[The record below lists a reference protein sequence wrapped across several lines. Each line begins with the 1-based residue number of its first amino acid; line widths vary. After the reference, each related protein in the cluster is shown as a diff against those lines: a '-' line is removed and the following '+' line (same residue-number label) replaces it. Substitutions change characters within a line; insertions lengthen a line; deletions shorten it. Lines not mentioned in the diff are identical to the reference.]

1 MVSIHIYIYI
11 KYIYIY
17 IYIYIHVYIYKYI
30 YNDGEMMGVI
40 RGATVQICTIAWRLA
55 WSIFDMC
62 MLKSINCICDIS
74 YKGLIGANV
83 ANDEMI
89 YADLSWKDILAFK
102 NLIENSGN
110 MLTSA
115 IVLYIFKHVVLL
127 SLLLTFILYS
137 FIRKCCINS
146 YRINR
151 VICEIL
157 DRQKFTWKKV

>member
-17 IYIYIHVYIYKYI
+17 IHVYIYKYI
-30 YNDGEMMGVI
+30 DNDGEMMGVV
-40 RGATVQICTIAWRLA
+40 RDATVQIFTIAWRLA

-62 MLKSINCICDIS
+62 MLKSINCTCDIS

-83 ANDEMI
+83 ANDETI

-115 IVLYIFKHVVLL
+115 IILYIFKHVVLL

-137 FIRKCCINS
+137 FIRKCCISS

>member
-11 KYIYIY
+11 

-30 YNDGEMMGVI
+30 YNYGEMMGVI
-40 RGATVQICTIAWRLA
+40 RGATVQICTITWRLA
-55 WSIFDMC
+55 WGTFDMR
-62 MLKSINCICDIS
+62 MLKSINCTSDIS

-83 ANDEMI
+83 ANDETI

-115 IVLYIFKHVVLL
+115 IVLYIFKHVALL
-127 SLLLTFILYS
+127 SLLLTSILYS

-146 YRINR
+146 YRIKR

-157 DRQKFTWKKV
+157 DR